1 MLALLPQ
8 NTTFDLI
15 VNMGWVLG
23 HESFGHMSHII
34 IYGSQETEA
43 SKSQCD
49 RREDEYRKVLLFHSL

>member
-23 HESFGHMSHII
+23 HESFGHMSHNNIWVA
-34 IYGSQETEA
+34 GDR
-43 SKSQCD
+43 SK
-49 RREDEYRKVLLFHSL
+49 